1 MNRLFPCLNVAVLL
15 LGFVGLIGCG
25 GDSNLSSVTGTVT
38 LDGQPVSDAT
48 VNFSPKAA
56 GSPSNGRTD
65 SAGNYELSF
74 SKSKKGAEIGKHS
87 VRITTFR
94 KANPDA
100 ETPITA
106 VPEKIP
112 AKYNSKTELEADVKS
127 GDNTLDFQLKL
138 DGPVVQPVE
147 QLDPC

>member
-1 MNRLFPCLNVAVLL
+1 MNRVFVVLSL
-15 LGFVGLIGCG
+15 SLVGLVGCG
-25 GDSNLSSVTGTVT
+25 GDSNMGGVTGTVT

-48 VNFSPKAA
+48 VNFTPKKA

-65 SAGNYELSF
+65 SSGKYELSY
-74 SKSKKGAEIGKHS
+74 SKSKKGAEIGEHT
-87 VRITTFR
+87 VRVTTFR

-112 AKYNSKTELEADVKS
+112 ARYNSKSELTKEVKS
-127 GDNTLDFQLKL
+127 GNNTIDLELKS
-138 DGPVVQPVE
+138 DGPVVQPAE
-147 QLDPC
+147 KLNPC